1 MDDIPQYVALCADHY
16 IIGSLLIILYYLI
29 RESCK
34 IVEQKLKEIGI
45 LLSEDLANVS
55 HDQGTTGISS
65 LNLDL
70 DIEPVSDECNK

>member
-1 MDDIPQYVALCADHY
+1 M
-16 IIGSLLIILYYLI
+16 
-29 RESCK
+29 
-34 IVEQKLKEIGI
+34 EQKLKEIGI
-45 LLSEDLANVS
+45 LLSEDLVDMS